1 MIEEDEVAATGRL
14 RVLLGAAPGVGK
26 TYAMLDEGK
35 HLRASGSDVVIAIVE
50 THGRAATAAMAKG
63 LEVIPRHDVEHR
75 GIELPEMD
83 LDGVLGRHPDVALVD
98 ELAHTNASGSR
109 NEKRW
114 QDVEELL
121 SAGIDVISTVNIQ
134 HIESL
139 NDVVEQITGV
149 PQRETIPDTVLR
161 RANQVE
167 VVDLAPQALRDR
179 LSSGK
184 VYPAERIDAALSN
197 YFRLGNLT
205 ALRELALLWVADEV
219 DHALADYRSE
229 HGIDS
234 RWEARERV
242 VVALTGGREGE
253 TLLRRGAR
261 IAVRAGG
268 GELLAVHVTTEDGL
282 RSPHPGELAR
292 QRALVDKLGG
302 SFHQLVGDDIPETL
316 IEFAKSV
323 NATQLVIGASR
334 RGKLSRLLTGHDVE
348 ADIIWASG
356 AIDVHIVSHDA
367 QAKALRLPR
376 MGGSLSTRRRI
387 AGFAALAVFGPL
399 LTWLLVSLR
408 SPEAL
413 TTDVLAYE
421 LLAVVVALVGGAL
434 PSLIAALA
442 SGIALDYFFTKPFYT
457 VTVNEPLHL
466 MALLLYLLT
475 AALVSVVVDRAARKT
490 RVARRAA
497 AESGLLESVA
507 GSVLHGEDAVE
518 SLLSKATEAFGLSGA
533 RLMSDGR
540 VVANW
545 GTTSDQVTE
554 HRIDDHT
561 VLEFHGPEPDAS
573 ERRLMLVI
581 AAQVGTAM
589 EQRQLE
595 ETAKAVEPLAAT
607 DRVRTALLS
616 AVGHDLRQPL
626 AAARAAVSGLRS
638 EGSKLSED
646 DWRELLATA
655 DESLETLSVLVRD
668 LLDVSR
674 LQSGVLAVS
683 TMPVDLADVILE
695 AIDELGLG
703 PDAVE
708 LDLGHDVSDALADP
722 VLLQRVVVN
731 LMANALRFEPA
742 GRRVRLTTSAFAH
755 RVEIRVVDHG
765 QGVPPER
772 FEEIFVPFQRLGDT
786 DPTTGLGLGLA
797 LSKGFVEGM
806 DGTVEPEATPGGGL
820 TMVISLPQVGV
831 ERSQPAPASTGPG
844 TGGQEP
850 SEEER
855 A

>member
-1 MIEEDEVAATGRL
+1 MPALDLDEVLA
-14 RVLLGAAPGVGK
+14 
-26 TYAMLDEGK
+26 
-35 HLRASGSDVVIAIVE
+35 
-50 THGRAATAAMAKG
+50 
-63 LEVIPRHDVEHR
+63 
-75 GIELPEMD
+75 
-83 LDGVLGRHPDVALVD
+83 RHPDVALVD
-98 ELAHTNASGSR
+98 ELAHTNAPGSR

-121 SAGIDVISTVNIQ
+121 EAGIDVISTVNIQ

-149 PQRETIPDTVLR
+149 PQRETVPDTVLR
-161 RANQVE
+161 RASQVE

-292 QRALVDKLGG
+292 QRGLVDKLGG

-348 ADIIWASG
+348 ADIIRASG

-387 AGFAALAVFGPL
+387 AGFAVLAVLGPL
-399 LTWLLVSLR
+399 LTLLLVSSR

-421 LLAVVVALVGGAL
+421 LLAVVVALVGGAFS
-434 PSLIAALA
+434 SLIAALA
-442 SGIALDYFFTKPFYT
+442 SGFALDYFFTKPFYT

-466 MALLLYLLT
+466 VALLLYLLT

-497 AESGLLESVA
+497 AESGLLQSVA
-507 GSVLHGEDAVE
+507 GLVLRGEDAVE
-518 SLLSKATEAFGLSGA
+518 SLLSRATEAFGLSGA
-533 RLMSDGR
+533 RLMTDGK

-561 VLEFHGPEPDAS
+561 VVEFHGPEPDAS
-573 ERRLMLVI
+573 ERRLMSVI
-581 AAQVGTAM
+581 AAQLGTAL
-589 EQRQLE
+589 EQHQLE

-616 AVGHDLRQPL
+616 AVGHDLRRPL
-626 AAARAAVSGLRS
+626 AAATAAVSGLRS
-638 EGSKLSED
+638 EWSKLSD
-646 DWRELLATA
+646 QDRADLLETA
-655 DESLETLSVLVRD
+655 DEALSQLANLVTD

-674 LQSGVLAVS
+674 LQSGVLGVS
-683 TMPVDLADVILE
+683 VMPVDPAEVIMPALDELSLGPADVEI
-695 AIDELGLG
+695 
-703 PDAVE
+703 
-708 LDLGHDVSDALADP
+708 DLGSDVPEMVADP
-722 VLLQRVVVN
+722 ALLQRVVVN
-731 LMANALRFEPA
+731 LLSNALRYEPA
-742 GRRVRLTTSAFAH
+742 GSRVRLAESSFANQ
-755 RVEIRVVDHG
+755 VEIRVIDHG
-765 QGVPPER
+765 PGIPEDR
-772 FEEIFVPFQRLGDT
+772 RDDVMVPFQRLGDT
-786 DPTTGLGLGLA
+786 DSSVGLGLGLA

-806 DGTVEPEATPGGGL
+806 DGTLALEDTPGGGL
-820 TMVISLPQVGV
+820 TMVISLPRVGV
-831 ERSQPAPASTGPG
+831 EEASV
-844 TGGQEP
+844 Q
-850 SEEER
+850 
-855 A
+855 

>member
-1 MIEEDEVAATGRL
+1 MAVRGRL

-35 HLRASGSDVVIAIVE
+35 HLRAGGSDVVIAVVE
-50 THGRAATAAMAKG
+50 THGRAATAAMTEG
-63 LEVIPRHDVEHR
+63 MEVIPRHYVECR

-83 LDGVLGRHPDVALVD
+83 LDGVLAQHPDVALVD
-98 ELAHTNASGSR
+98 ELAHTNAPGSR

-121 SAGIDVISTVNIQ
+121 EAGIDVISTVNIQ

-149 PQRETIPDTVLR
+149 PQRETVPDTVLR
-161 RANQVE
+161 RASQVE

-292 QRALVDKLGG
+292 QRGLVDKLGG

-348 ADIIWASG
+348 ADIIRASG

-387 AGFAALAVFGPL
+387 AGFAVLAVLGPL
-399 LTWLLVSLR
+399 LTLLLVSSR

-421 LLAVVVALVGGAL
+421 LLAVVVALVGGAFS
-434 PSLIAALA
+434 SLIAALA
-442 SGIALDYFFTKPFYT
+442 SGFALDYFFTKPFYT

-466 MALLLYLLT
+466 VALLLYLLT

-497 AESGLLESVA
+497 AESGLLQSVA
-507 GSVLHGEDAVE
+507 GLVLRGEDAVE
-518 SLLSKATEAFGLSGA
+518 SLLSRATEAFGLSGA
-533 RLMSDGR
+533 RLMTDGK

-554 HRIDDHT
+554 HRIDDHS
-561 VLEFHGPEPDAS
+561 VVEFHGPEPDAS
-573 ERRLMLVI
+573 ERRLMSVI
-581 AAQVGTAM
+581 AAQLGTAL
-589 EQRQLE
+589 EQHQLE

-616 AVGHDLRQPL
+616 AVGHDLRRPL
-626 AAARAAVSGLRS
+626 AAATAAVSGLRS
-638 EGSKLSED
+638 EWSKLSD
-646 DWRELLATA
+646 QDRADLLETA
-655 DESLETLSVLVRD
+655 DEAWSQLANLVTD
-668 LLDVSR
+668 LLDVAR
-674 LQSGVLAVS
+674 LQSGVLGVS
-683 TMPVDLADVILE
+683 VMPVDPAEVIMPALDELSLGPADVEI
-695 AIDELGLG
+695 
-703 PDAVE
+703 
-708 LDLGHDVSDALADP
+708 DLGSDVPEMVADP
-722 VLLQRVVVN
+722 ALLQRVVVN
-731 LMANALRFEPA
+731 LLSNALRYEPA
-742 GRRVRLTTSAFAH
+742 GSRVRLAESSFANQ
-755 RVEIRVVDHG
+755 VEIRVIDHG
-765 QGVPPER
+765 PGIPEDR
-772 FEEIFVPFQRLGDT
+772 RGDVMVPFQRLGDT
-786 DPTTGLGLGLA
+786 DSSVGLGLGLA

-806 DGTVEPEATPGGGL
+806 DGTLALEDTPGGGL
-820 TMVISLPQVGV
+820 TMVISLPRVGV
-831 ERSQPAPASTGPG
+831 EEASV
-844 TGGQEP
+844 Q
-850 SEEER
+850 
-855 A
+855 

>member
-1 MIEEDEVAATGRL
+1 N
-14 RVLLGAAPGVGK
+14 APG
-26 TYAMLDEGK
+26 
-35 HLRASGSDVVIAIVE
+35 S
-50 THGRAATAAMAKG
+50 
-63 LEVIPRHDVEHR
+63 RHQ
-75 GIELPEMD
+75 
-83 LDGVLGRHPDVALVD
+83 
-98 ELAHTNASGSR
+98 
-109 NEKRW
+109 KRW
-114 QDVEELL
+114 QDVEDLL
-121 SAGIDVISTVNIQ
+121 DAGIDVISTLNIQ

-149 PQRETIPDTVLR
+149 PQRETVPDTVLR
-161 RANQVE
+161 RASQVE

-292 QRALVDKLGG
+292 QRGLVDKLGG
-302 SFHQLVGDDIPETL
+302 SFHQLVGDDIPDTL

-348 ADIIWASG
+348 ADIIRASG

-387 AGFAALAVFGPL
+387 AGFAVLAVLGPL
-399 LTWLLVSLR
+399 LTLLLVSSR

-421 LLAVVVALVGGAL
+421 LLAVVVALVGGAFS
-434 PSLIAALA
+434 SLIAALA
-442 SGIALDYFFTKPFYT
+442 SGFALDYFFTKPFYT

-466 MALLLYLLT
+466 VALLLYLLT

-497 AESGLLESVA
+497 AESGLLQSVA
-507 GSVLHGEDAVE
+507 GLVLRGEDAVE
-518 SLLSKATEAFGLSGA
+518 SLLSRATEAFGLSGA
-533 RLMSDGR
+533 RLMTDGK

-561 VLEFHGPEPDAS
+561 VVEFHGPEPDAS
-573 ERRLMLVI
+573 ERRLMSVI
-581 AAQVGTAM
+581 AAQLGTAL
-589 EQRQLE
+589 EQHQLE

-616 AVGHDLRQPL
+616 AVGHDLRRPL
-626 AAARAAVSGLRS
+626 AAATAAVSGLRS
-638 EGSKLSED
+638 EWSKLSD
-646 DWRELLATA
+646 QDRADLLETA
-655 DESLETLSVLVRD
+655 DEALSQLANLVTD

-674 LQSGVLAVS
+674 LQSGVLGVS
-683 TMPVDLADVILE
+683 VMPVDPAEVIMPALDELSLGPADVEI
-695 AIDELGLG
+695 
-703 PDAVE
+703 
-708 LDLGHDVSDALADP
+708 DLGSDVPEMVADP
-722 VLLQRVVVN
+722 ALLQRVVVN
-731 LMANALRFEPA
+731 LLSNALRYEPA
-742 GRRVRLTTSAFAH
+742 GSRVRLAESSFANQ
-755 RVEIRVVDHG
+755 VEIRVIDHG
-765 QGVPPER
+765 PGIPEDR
-772 FEEIFVPFQRLGDT
+772 RDDVMVPFQRLGDT
-786 DPTTGLGLGLA
+786 DSSVGLGLGLA

-806 DGTVEPEATPGGGL
+806 DGTLALEDTPGGGL
-820 TMVISLPQVGV
+820 TMVISLPRVGV
-831 ERSQPAPASTGPG
+831 EEASV
-844 TGGQEP
+844 Q
-850 SEEER
+850 
-855 A
+855 

>member
-1 MIEEDEVAATGRL
+1 MAVRGRL

-35 HLRASGSDVVIAIVE
+35 HLRAGGSDVVIAVVE
-50 THGRAATAAMAKG
+50 THGRAATAAMTEG
-63 LEVIPRHDVEHR
+63 LEVVPRHYVERR

-83 LDGVLGRHPDVALVD
+83 LDEVLARHPDVALVD
-98 ELAHTNASGSR
+98 ELAHTNAPGSR

-121 SAGIDVISTVNIQ
+121 EAGIDVISTVNIQ

-149 PQRETIPDTVLR
+149 PQRETVPDTVLR
-161 RANQVE
+161 RASQVE

-292 QRALVDKLGG
+292 QRGLVDKLGG

-348 ADIIWASG
+348 ADIIRASG

-387 AGFAALAVFGPL
+387 AGFAVLAVLGPL
-399 LTWLLVSLR
+399 LTLLLVSSR

-421 LLAVVVALVGGAL
+421 LLAVVVALVGGAFS
-434 PSLIAALA
+434 SLIAALA
-442 SGIALDYFFTKPFYT
+442 SGFALDYFFTKPFYT

-466 MALLLYLLT
+466 VALLLYLLT

-490 RVARRAA
+490 RVARRTA
-497 AESGLLESVA
+497 AESGLLQSVA
-507 GSVLHGEDAVE
+507 GLVLRGEDAVE
-518 SLLSKATEAFGLSGA
+518 SLLSRATEAFGLSGA
-533 RLMSDGR
+533 RLMTDGK

-561 VLEFHGPEPDAS
+561 VVEFHGPEPDAS
-573 ERRLMLVI
+573 ERRLMSVI
-581 AAQVGTAM
+581 AAQLGTAL

-616 AVGHDLRQPL
+616 AVGHDLRRPL
-626 AAARAAVSGLRS
+626 AAATAAVSGLRS
-638 EGSKLSED
+638 EWSKLSD
-646 DWRELLATA
+646 QDRADLLETA
-655 DESLETLSVLVRD
+655 DEALSQLANLVTD

-674 LQSGVLAVS
+674 LQSGVLGVS
-683 TMPVDLADVILE
+683 VMPVDPAEVIMPALDELSLGPADVEI
-695 AIDELGLG
+695 
-703 PDAVE
+703 
-708 LDLGHDVSDALADP
+708 DLGSDVPEMVADP
-722 VLLQRVVVN
+722 ALLQRVVVN
-731 LMANALRFEPA
+731 LLSNALRYEPA
-742 GRRVRLTTSAFAH
+742 GSRVRLAESSFANQ
-755 RVEIRVVDHG
+755 VEIRVIDHG
-765 QGVPPER
+765 PGIPEDR
-772 FEEIFVPFQRLGDT
+772 RDDVMVPFQRLGDT
-786 DPTTGLGLGLA
+786 DSSVGLGLGLA

-806 DGTVEPEATPGGGL
+806 DGTLALEDTPGGGL
-820 TMVISLPQVGV
+820 TMVISLPRVGV
-831 ERSQPAPASTGPG
+831 EEASV
-844 TGGQEP
+844 Q
-850 SEEER
+850 
-855 A
+855 

>member
-1 MIEEDEVAATGRL
+1 MAVRGRL

-35 HLRASGSDVVIAIVE
+35 HLRAGGSDVVIAVVE
-50 THGRAATAAMAKG
+50 THGRAATAAMTEG
-63 LEVIPRHDVEHR
+63 LEVVPRHYVERR

-83 LDGVLGRHPDVALVD
+83 LDEVLARHPDVALVD
-98 ELAHTNASGSR
+98 ELAHTNAPGSR

-121 SAGIDVISTVNIQ
+121 EAGIDVISTVNIQ

-149 PQRETIPDTVLR
+149 PQRETVPDTVLR
-161 RANQVE
+161 RASQVE

-268 GELLAVHVTTEDGL
+268 GDLLAVHVTTEDGL

-292 QRALVDKLGG
+292 QRGLVDKLGG
-302 SFHQLVGDDIPETL
+302 SFHQLVGDDIPDTL

-348 ADIIWASG
+348 ADIIRASG

-387 AGFAALAVFGPL
+387 AGFAVLAVFGPL

-421 LLAVVVALVGGAL
+421 LLAVVVALVGGAFS
-434 PSLIAALA
+434 SLIAALA
-442 SGIALDYFFTKPFYT
+442 SGFALDYFFTKPFYT

-466 MALLLYLLT
+466 VALLLYLLT

-497 AESGLLESVA
+497 AESGLLQSVA
-507 GSVLHGEDAVE
+507 GLVLRGEDAVE
-518 SLLSKATEAFGLSGA
+518 SLLSRATEAFGLSGA
-533 RLMSDGR
+533 RLMTDGK

-561 VLEFHGPEPDAS
+561 VVEFHGPEPDAS
-573 ERRLMLVI
+573 ERRLMSVI
-581 AAQVGTAM
+581 AAQLGTAL

-616 AVGHDLRQPL
+616 AVGHDLRRPL
-626 AAARAAVSGLRS
+626 AAATAAVSGLRS
-638 EGSKLSED
+638 EWSKLSD
-646 DWRELLATA
+646 QDRADLLETA
-655 DESLETLSVLVRD
+655 DEALSQLANLVTD

-674 LQSGVLAVS
+674 LQSGVLGVS
-683 TMPVDLADVILE
+683 VMPVDPAEVIMPALDELSLGPADVEI
-695 AIDELGLG
+695 
-703 PDAVE
+703 
-708 LDLGHDVSDALADP
+708 DLGSDVPEMVADP
-722 VLLQRVVVN
+722 ALLQRVVVN
-731 LMANALRFEPA
+731 LLSNALRYEPA
-742 GRRVRLTTSAFAH
+742 GSRVRLAESSFANQ
-755 RVEIRVVDHG
+755 VEIRVIDHG
-765 QGVPPER
+765 PGIPEDR
-772 FEEIFVPFQRLGDT
+772 RGDVMVPFQRLGDT
-786 DPTTGLGLGLA
+786 DSSVGLGLGLA

-806 DGTVEPEATPGGGL
+806 DGTLALEDTPGGGL
-820 TMVISLPQVGV
+820 TMVISLPRVGA
-831 ERSQPAPASTGPG
+831 EEASV
-844 TGGQEP
+844 Q
-850 SEEER
+850 
-855 A
+855 

>member
-1 MIEEDEVAATGRL
+1 MAVRGRL

-35 HLRASGSDVVIAIVE
+35 HLRAGGSDVVIAVVE
-50 THGRAATAAMAKG
+50 THGRAATAAMTEG
-63 LEVIPRHDVEHR
+63 LEVVPRHYVERR

-83 LDGVLGRHPDVALVD
+83 LDEVLARHPDVALVD
-98 ELAHTNASGSR
+98 ELAHTNAPGSR

-121 SAGIDVISTVNIQ
+121 EAGIDVISTVNIQ

-149 PQRETIPDTVLR
+149 PQRETVPDTVLR
-161 RANQVE
+161 RASQVE

-292 QRALVDKLGG
+292 QRGLVDKLGG

-348 ADIIWASG
+348 ADIIRASG

-387 AGFAALAVFGPL
+387 AGFAVLAVFGPL
-399 LTWLLVSLR
+399 LTWLLVSSR

-421 LLAVVVALVGGAL
+421 LLAVVVALVGGAF

-442 SGIALDYFFTKPFYT
+442 SGFALDYFFTKPFYT

-466 MALLLYLLT
+466 VALLLYLLT

-497 AESGLLESVA
+497 AESGLLQSVA
-507 GSVLHGEDAVE
+507 GLVLRGEDAVE
-518 SLLSKATEAFGLSGA
+518 SLLSRATEAFGLSGA
-533 RLMSDGR
+533 RLMTDGK

-561 VLEFHGPEPDAS
+561 VVEFHGPEPDAS
-573 ERRLMLVI
+573 ERRLMSVI
-581 AAQVGTAM
+581 AAQLGTAL

-616 AVGHDLRQPL
+616 AVGHDLRRPL
-626 AAARAAVSGLRS
+626 AAATAAVSGLRS
-638 EGSKLSED
+638 EWSKLSD
-646 DWRELLATA
+646 QDRADLLETA
-655 DESLETLSVLVRD
+655 DEALSQLANLVTD

-674 LQSGVLAVS
+674 LQSGVLGVS
-683 TMPVDLADVILE
+683 VMPVDPAEVIMPALDELSLGPADVEI
-695 AIDELGLG
+695 
-703 PDAVE
+703 
-708 LDLGHDVSDALADP
+708 DLGSDVPEMVADP
-722 VLLQRVVVN
+722 ALLQRVVVN
-731 LMANALRFEPA
+731 LLSNALRYEPA
-742 GRRVRLTTSAFAH
+742 GSRVRLAESSFANQ
-755 RVEIRVVDHG
+755 VEIRVIDHG
-765 QGVPPER
+765 PGIPEDR
-772 FEEIFVPFQRLGDT
+772 RDDVMVPFQRLGDT
-786 DPTTGLGLGLA
+786 DSSVGLGLGLA

-806 DGTVEPEATPGGGL
+806 DGTLALEDTPGGGL
-820 TMVISLPQVGV
+820 TMVISLPRVGV
-831 ERSQPAPASTGPG
+831 EEASV
-844 TGGQEP
+844 Q
-850 SEEER
+850 
-855 A
+855 

>member
-1 MIEEDEVAATGRL
+1 MAVRGRS

-35 HLRASGSDVVIAIVE
+35 HLRAGGSDVVIAVVE
-50 THGRAATAAMAKG
+50 THGRAATAAMTEG
-63 LEVIPRHDVEHR
+63 MEVVPRHYVECR

-83 LDGVLGRHPDVALVD
+83 LDEVLARHPDVALVD
-98 ELAHTNASGSR
+98 ELAHTNAPGSR

-121 SAGIDVISTVNIQ
+121 EAGIDVISTVNIQ

-149 PQRETIPDTVLR
+149 PQRETVPDTVLR
-161 RANQVE
+161 RASQVE

-268 GELLAVHVTTEDGL
+268 GDLLAVHVTTEDGL

-292 QRALVDKLGG
+292 QRGLVDKLGG
-302 SFHQLVGDDIPETL
+302 SFHQLVGDDIPDTL

-348 ADIIWASG
+348 ADIIRASG

-387 AGFAALAVFGPL
+387 AGFAVLAVFGPL

-421 LLAVVVALVGGAL
+421 LLAVVVALVGGAF

-442 SGIALDYFFTKPFYT
+442 SGFALDYFFTKPVYT

-466 MALLLYLLT
+466 VALLLYLLT

-497 AESGLLESVA
+497 AESGLLQSVA
-507 GSVLHGEDAVE
+507 GLVLRGEDAVE
-518 SLLSKATEAFGLSGA
+518 SLLSRATEAFGLSGA
-533 RLMSDGR
+533 RLMTDGK

-545 GTTSDQVTE
+545 GITSDQVTE

-561 VLEFHGPEPDAS
+561 VVEFHGPEPDAS
-573 ERRLMLVI
+573 ERRLMSVI
-581 AAQVGTAM
+581 AAQLGTAL

-616 AVGHDLRQPL
+616 AVGHDLRRPL
-626 AAARAAVSGLRS
+626 AAATAAVSGLRS
-638 EGSKLSED
+638 EWSKLSD
-646 DWRELLATA
+646 QDRADLLETA
-655 DESLETLSVLVRD
+655 DEALSQLANLVTD

-674 LQSGVLAVS
+674 LQSGVLGVS
-683 TMPVDLADVILE
+683 VMPVDPAEVIMPALDELSLGPADVEI
-695 AIDELGLG
+695 
-703 PDAVE
+703 
-708 LDLGHDVSDALADP
+708 DLGSDVPEMVADP
-722 VLLQRVVVN
+722 ALLQRVVVN
-731 LMANALRFEPA
+731 LLSNALRYEPA
-742 GRRVRLTTSAFAH
+742 GSRVRLAESSFANQ
-755 RVEIRVVDHG
+755 VEIRVIDHG
-765 QGVPPER
+765 PGIPEDR
-772 FEEIFVPFQRLGDT
+772 RGDVMVPFQRLGDT
-786 DPTTGLGLGLA
+786 DSSVGLGLGLA

-806 DGTVEPEATPGGGL
+806 DGTLALEDTPGGGL
-820 TMVISLPQVGV
+820 TMVISLPQVGA
-831 ERSQPAPASTGPG
+831 EEASV
-844 TGGQEP
+844 Q
-850 SEEER
+850 
-855 A
+855 

>member
-1 MIEEDEVAATGRL
+1 MF
-14 RVLLGAAPGVGK
+14 
-26 TYAMLDEGK
+26 
-35 HLRASGSDVVIAIVE
+35 
-50 THGRAATAAMAKG
+50 GRA
-63 LEVIPRHDVEHR
+63 
-75 GIELPEMD
+75 
-83 LDGVLGRHPDVALVD
+83 
-98 ELAHTNASGSR
+98 
-109 NEKRW
+109 
-114 QDVEELL
+114 
-121 SAGIDVISTVNIQ
+121 
-134 HIESL
+134 
-139 NDVVEQITGV
+139 
-149 PQRETIPDTVLR
+149 
-161 RANQVE
+161 
-167 VVDLAPQALRDR
+167 
-179 LSSGK
+179 
-184 VYPAERIDAALSN
+184 AERIDAALSN

-268 GELLAVHVTTEDGL
+268 GDLLAVHVTTEDGL

-292 QRALVDKLGG
+292 QRGLVDKLGG
-302 SFHQLVGDDIPETL
+302 SFHQLVGDDIPDTL

-348 ADIIWASG
+348 ADIIRASG

-387 AGFAALAVFGPL
+387 AGFAVLAVFGPL

-421 LLAVVVALVGGAL
+421 LLAVVVALVGGAF

-442 SGIALDYFFTKPFYT
+442 SGFALDYFFTKPFYT

-466 MALLLYLLT
+466 VALLLYLLT

-497 AESGLLESVA
+497 AESGLLQSVA
-507 GSVLHGEDAVE
+507 GLVLRGEDAVE
-518 SLLSKATEAFGLSGA
+518 SLLSRATEAFGLSGA
-533 RLMSDGR
+533 RLMTDGK

-561 VLEFHGPEPDAS
+561 VVEFHGPEPDAS
-573 ERRLMLVI
+573 ERRLMSVI
-581 AAQVGTAM
+581 AAQLGTAL

-616 AVGHDLRQPL
+616 AVGHDLRRPL
-626 AAARAAVSGLRS
+626 AAATAAVSGLRS
-638 EGSKLSED
+638 EWSKLSD
-646 DWRELLATA
+646 QDRADLLETA
-655 DESLETLSVLVRD
+655 DEALSQLANLVTD

-674 LQSGVLAVS
+674 LQSGVLGVS
-683 TMPVDLADVILE
+683 VMPVDPAEVIMPALDELSLGPADVEI
-695 AIDELGLG
+695 
-703 PDAVE
+703 
-708 LDLGHDVSDALADP
+708 DLGSDVPEMVADP
-722 VLLQRVVVN
+722 ALLQRVVVN
-731 LMANALRFEPA
+731 LLSNALRYEPA
-742 GRRVRLTTSAFAH
+742 GSRVRLAESSFANQ
-755 RVEIRVVDHG
+755 VEIRVIDHG
-765 QGVPPER
+765 PGIPEDR
-772 FEEIFVPFQRLGDT
+772 RGDVMVPFQRLGDT
-786 DPTTGLGLGLA
+786 DSSVGLGLGLA

-806 DGTVEPEATPGGGL
+806 DGTLALEDTPGGGL
-820 TMVISLPQVGV
+820 TMVISLPQVGA
-831 ERSQPAPASTGPG
+831 EEASV
-844 TGGQEP
+844 Q
-850 SEEER
+850 
-855 A
+855 

>member
-1 MIEEDEVAATGRL
+1 L

-35 HLRASGSDVVIAIVE
+35 HLRAGGSDVVIAVVE
-50 THGRAATAAMAKG
+50 THGRAATAAMTEG
-63 LEVIPRHDVEHR
+63 LEVVPRHYVERR

-83 LDGVLGRHPDVALVD
+83 LDEVLARHPDVALVD
-98 ELAHTNASGSR
+98 ELAHTNAPGSR

-121 SAGIDVISTVNIQ
+121 EAGIDVISTVNIQ

-149 PQRETIPDTVLR
+149 PQRETVPDTVLR
-161 RANQVE
+161 RASQVE

-219 DHALADYRSE
+219 DHALVDYRSE

-268 GELLAVHVTTEDGL
+268 GDLLAVHVTTEDGL

-292 QRALVDKLGG
+292 QRGLVDKLGG
-302 SFHQLVGDDIPETL
+302 SFHQLVGDDIPDTL

-348 ADIIWASG
+348 ADIIRASG

-387 AGFAALAVFGPL
+387 AGFAVLAVFGPL

-421 LLAVVVALVGGAL
+421 LLAVVVALVGGAF

-442 SGIALDYFFTKPFYT
+442 SGFALDYFFTKPFYT

-466 MALLLYLLT
+466 VALLLYLLT

-497 AESGLLESVA
+497 AESGLLQSVA
-507 GSVLHGEDAVE
+507 GLVLRGEDAVE
-518 SLLSKATEAFGLSGA
+518 SLLSRATEAFGLSGA
-533 RLMSDGR
+533 RLMTDGK

-545 GTTSDQVTE
+545 GITSDQVTE

-561 VLEFHGPEPDAS
+561 VVEFHGPEPDAS
-573 ERRLMLVI
+573 ERRLMSVI
-581 AAQVGTAM
+581 AAQLGTAL

-616 AVGHDLRQPL
+616 AVGHDLRRPL
-626 AAARAAVSGLRS
+626 AAATAAVSGLRS
-638 EGSKLSED
+638 EWSKLSD
-646 DWRELLATA
+646 QDRADLLETA
-655 DESLETLSVLVRD
+655 DEALSQLANLVTD

-674 LQSGVLAVS
+674 LQSGVLGVS
-683 TMPVDLADVILE
+683 VMPVDPAEVIMPALDELSLGPADVEI
-695 AIDELGLG
+695 
-703 PDAVE
+703 
-708 LDLGHDVSDALADP
+708 DLGSDVPEMVADP
-722 VLLQRVVVN
+722 ALLQRVVVN
-731 LMANALRFEPA
+731 LLSNALRYEPA
-742 GRRVRLTTSAFAH
+742 GSRVRLAESSFANQ
-755 RVEIRVVDHG
+755 VEIRVIDHG
-765 QGVPPER
+765 PGIPEDR
-772 FEEIFVPFQRLGDT
+772 RDDVMVPFQRLGDT
-786 DPTTGLGLGLA
+786 DSSVGLGLGLA

-806 DGTVEPEATPGGGL
+806 DGTLALEDTPGGGL
-820 TMVISLPQVGV
+820 TMVISLPRVGV
-831 ERSQPAPASTGPG
+831 EEASA
-844 TGGQEP
+844 Q
-850 SEEER
+850 
-855 A
+855 

>member
-1 MIEEDEVAATGRL
+1 MAVRGRS

-35 HLRASGSDVVIAIVE
+35 HLRAGGSDVVIAVVE
-50 THGRAATAAMAKG
+50 THGRAATAAMTEG
-63 LEVIPRHDVEHR
+63 MEVVPQHYVECR

-83 LDGVLGRHPDVALVD
+83 LDEVLARHPDVALVD
-98 ELAHTNASGSR
+98 ELAHTNAPGSR

-121 SAGIDVISTVNIQ
+121 EAGIDVISTVNIQ

-149 PQRETIPDTVLR
+149 PQRETVPDTVLR
-161 RANQVE
+161 RASQVE

-268 GELLAVHVTTEDGL
+268 GDLLAVHVTTEDGL

-292 QRALVDKLGG
+292 QRGLVDKLGG
-302 SFHQLVGDDIPETL
+302 SFHQLVGDDIPDTL

-348 ADIIWASG
+348 ADIIRASG

-387 AGFAALAVFGPL
+387 AGFAVLAVFGPL

-421 LLAVVVALVGGAL
+421 LLAVVVALVGGAF

-442 SGIALDYFFTKPFYT
+442 SGFALDYFFTKPFYT

-466 MALLLYLLT
+466 VALLLYLLT

-497 AESGLLESVA
+497 AESGLLQSVA
-507 GSVLHGEDAVE
+507 GLVLRGEDAVE
-518 SLLSKATEAFGLSGA
+518 SLLSRATEAFGLSGA
-533 RLMSDGR
+533 RLMTDGK

-545 GTTSDQVTE
+545 GITSDQVTE

-561 VLEFHGPEPDAS
+561 VVEFHGPEPDAS
-573 ERRLMLVI
+573 ERRLMSVI
-581 AAQVGTAM
+581 AAQLGTAL

-616 AVGHDLRQPL
+616 AVGHDLRRPL
-626 AAARAAVSGLRS
+626 AAATAAVSGLRS
-638 EGSKLSED
+638 EWSKLSD
-646 DWRELLATA
+646 QDRADLLETA
-655 DESLETLSVLVRD
+655 DEALSQLANLVTD

-674 LQSGVLAVS
+674 LQSGVLGVS
-683 TMPVDLADVILE
+683 VMPVDPAEVIMPALDELSLGPADVEI
-695 AIDELGLG
+695 
-703 PDAVE
+703 
-708 LDLGHDVSDALADP
+708 DLGSDVPEMVADP
-722 VLLQRVVVN
+722 ALLQRVVVN
-731 LMANALRFEPA
+731 LLSNALRYEPA
-742 GRRVRLTTSAFAH
+742 GSRVRLAESSFANQ
-755 RVEIRVVDHG
+755 VEIRVIDHG
-765 QGVPPER
+765 PGIPEDR
-772 FEEIFVPFQRLGDT
+772 RGDVMVPFQRLGDT
-786 DPTTGLGLGLA
+786 DSSVGLGLGLA

-806 DGTVEPEATPGGGL
+806 DGTLALEDTPGGGL
-820 TMVISLPQVGV
+820 TMVISLPQVGA
-831 ERSQPAPASTGPG
+831 EEASV
-844 TGGQEP
+844 Q
-850 SEEER
+850 
-855 A
+855 

>member
-1 MIEEDEVAATGRL
+1 MAVRGRS

-35 HLRASGSDVVIAIVE
+35 HLRAGGSDVVIAVVE
-50 THGRAATAAMAKG
+50 THGRAATAAMTEG
-63 LEVIPRHDVEHR
+63 LEVVPRHYVERR

-83 LDGVLGRHPDVALVD
+83 LDEVLARHPDVALVD
-98 ELAHTNASGSR
+98 ELAHTNAPGSR

-121 SAGIDVISTVNIQ
+121 EAGIDVISTVNIQ

-149 PQRETIPDTVLR
+149 PQRETVPDTVLR
-161 RANQVE
+161 RASQVE

-268 GELLAVHVTTEDGL
+268 GDLLAVHVTTEDGL

-292 QRALVDKLGG
+292 QRGLVDKLGG
-302 SFHQLVGDDIPETL
+302 SFHQLVGDDIPDTL

-348 ADIIWASG
+348 ADIIRASG

-387 AGFAALAVFGPL
+387 AGFAVLAVFGPL

-421 LLAVVVALVGGAL
+421 LLAVVVALVGGAF

-442 SGIALDYFFTKPFYT
+442 SGFALDYFFTKPFYT

-466 MALLLYLLT
+466 VALLLYLLT

-490 RVARRAA
+490 RVARRTA
-497 AESGLLESVA
+497 AESGLLQSVA
-507 GSVLHGEDAVE
+507 GLVLRGEDAVE
-518 SLLSKATEAFGLSGA
+518 SLLSRATEAFGLSGA
-533 RLMSDGR
+533 RLMTDGK

-545 GTTSDQVTE
+545 GITSDQVTE

-561 VLEFHGPEPDAS
+561 VVEFHGPEPDAS
-573 ERRLMLVI
+573 ERRLMSVI
-581 AAQVGTAM
+581 AAQLGTAL

-616 AVGHDLRQPL
+616 AVGHDLRRPL
-626 AAARAAVSGLRS
+626 AAATAAVSGLRS
-638 EGSKLSED
+638 EWSKLSD
-646 DWRELLATA
+646 QDRADLLETA
-655 DESLETLSVLVRD
+655 DEALSQLANLVTD

-674 LQSGVLAVS
+674 LQSGVLGVS
-683 TMPVDLADVILE
+683 VMPVDPAEVIMPALDELSLGPADVEI
-695 AIDELGLG
+695 
-703 PDAVE
+703 
-708 LDLGHDVSDALADP
+708 DLGSDVPEMVADP
-722 VLLQRVVVN
+722 ALLQRVVVN
-731 LMANALRFEPA
+731 LLSNALRYEPA
-742 GRRVRLTTSAFAH
+742 GSRVRLAESSFANQ
-755 RVEIRVVDHG
+755 VEIRVIDHG
-765 QGVPPER
+765 PGIPEDR
-772 FEEIFVPFQRLGDT
+772 RGDVMVPFQRLGDT
-786 DPTTGLGLGLA
+786 DSSVGLGLGLA

-806 DGTVEPEATPGGGL
+806 DGTLALEDTPGGGL
-820 TMVISLPQVGV
+820 TMVISLPQVGA
-831 ERSQPAPASTGPG
+831 EEASV
-844 TGGQEP
+844 Q
-850 SEEER
+850 
-855 A
+855 

>member
-1 MIEEDEVAATGRL
+1 
-14 RVLLGAAPGVGK
+14 
-26 TYAMLDEGK
+26 ML
-35 HLRASGSDVVIAIVE
+35 
-50 THGRAATAAMAKG
+50 
-63 LEVIPRHDVEHR
+63 
-75 GIELPEMD
+75 
-83 LDGVLGRHPDVALVD
+83 
-98 ELAHTNASGSR
+98 N
-109 NEKRW
+109 N
-114 QDVEELL
+114 
-121 SAGIDVISTVNIQ
+121 VISTVNIQ

-149 PQRETIPDTVLR
+149 PQRETVPDTVLR
-161 RANQVE
+161 RASQVE

-268 GELLAVHVTTEDGL
+268 GDLLAVHVTTEDGL

-292 QRALVDKLGG
+292 QRGLVDKLGG

-348 ADIIWASG
+348 ADIIRASG

-387 AGFAALAVFGPL
+387 AGFAVLAVFGPL

-421 LLAVVVALVGGAL
+421 LLAVVVALVGGAF

-442 SGIALDYFFTKPFYT
+442 SGFALDYFFTEPFYT

-466 MALLLYLLT
+466 VALLLYLLT

-497 AESGLLESVA
+497 AESGLLQSVA
-507 GSVLHGEDAVE
+507 GLVLRGEDAVE
-518 SLLSKATEAFGLSGA
+518 SLLSRATEAFGLSGA
-533 RLMSDGR
+533 RLMTDGK

-545 GTTSDQVTE
+545 GITSDQVTE

-561 VLEFHGPEPDAS
+561 VVEFHGPEPDAS
-573 ERRLMLVI
+573 ERRLMSVI
-581 AAQVGTAM
+581 AAQLGTAL

-616 AVGHDLRQPL
+616 AVGHDLRRPL
-626 AAARAAVSGLRS
+626 AAATAAVSGLRS
-638 EGSKLSED
+638 EWSKLSD
-646 DWRELLATA
+646 QDRADLLETA
-655 DESLETLSVLVRD
+655 DEALSQLANLVTD

-674 LQSGVLAVS
+674 LQSGVLGVS
-683 TMPVDLADVILE
+683 VMPVDPAEVIMPALDELSLGPADVEI
-695 AIDELGLG
+695 
-703 PDAVE
+703 
-708 LDLGHDVSDALADP
+708 DLGSDVPEMVADP
-722 VLLQRVVVN
+722 ALLQRVVVN
-731 LMANALRFEPA
+731 LLSNALRYEPA
-742 GRRVRLTTSAFAH
+742 GSRVRLAESSFANQ
-755 RVEIRVVDHG
+755 VEIRVIDHG
-765 QGVPPER
+765 PGIPEDR
-772 FEEIFVPFQRLGDT
+772 RGDVMVPFQRLGDT
-786 DPTTGLGLGLA
+786 DSSVGLGLGLA

-806 DGTVEPEATPGGGL
+806 DGTLALEDTPGGGL
-820 TMVISLPQVGV
+820 TMVISLPQVGA
-831 ERSQPAPASTGPG
+831 EEASV
-844 TGGQEP
+844 Q
-850 SEEER
+850 
-855 A
+855 

>member
-1 MIEEDEVAATGRL
+1 MAVRGRL

-35 HLRASGSDVVIAIVE
+35 HLRAGGSDVVIAVVE
-50 THGRAATAAMAKG
+50 THGRAATAAMTEG
-63 LEVIPRHDVEHR
+63 MEVIPRHSVECR

-83 LDGVLGRHPDVALVD
+83 LDGVLAQHPDVALVD
-98 ELAHTNASGSR
+98 ELAHTNAPGSR

-121 SAGIDVISTVNIQ
+121 EAGIDVISTVNIQ

-149 PQRETIPDTVLR
+149 PQRETVPDTVLR
-161 RANQVE
+161 RASQVE

-268 GELLAVHVTTEDGL
+268 GDLLAVHVTTEDGL

-292 QRALVDKLGG
+292 QRGLVDKLGG

-348 ADIIWASG
+348 ADIIRASG

-387 AGFAALAVFGPL
+387 AGFAVLAVLGPL
-399 LTWLLVSLR
+399 LTWLLVSSR

-421 LLAVVVALVGGAL
+421 LLAVVVALVGGAFS
-434 PSLIAALA
+434 SLIAALA
-442 SGIALDYFFTKPFYT
+442 SGFALDYFFTKPFYT

-466 MALLLYLLT
+466 VALLLYLLT

-497 AESGLLESVA
+497 AESGLLQSVA
-507 GSVLHGEDAVE
+507 GLVLRGEDAVE
-518 SLLSKATEAFGLSGA
+518 SLLSRATEAFGLSGA
-533 RLMSDGR
+533 RLMTDGK

-561 VLEFHGPEPDAS
+561 VVEFHGPEPDAS
-573 ERRLMLVI
+573 ERRLMSVI
-581 AAQVGTAM
+581 AAQLGTAL
-589 EQRQLE
+589 EQHQLE

-616 AVGHDLRQPL
+616 AVGHDLRRPL
-626 AAARAAVSGLRS
+626 AAATAAVSGLRS
-638 EGSKLSED
+638 EWSKLSD
-646 DWRELLATA
+646 QDRADLLETA
-655 DESLETLSVLVRD
+655 DEALSQLANLVTD

-674 LQSGVLAVS
+674 LQSGVLGVS
-683 TMPVDLADVILE
+683 VMPVDPAEVIMPALDELSLGPADVEI
-695 AIDELGLG
+695 
-703 PDAVE
+703 
-708 LDLGHDVSDALADP
+708 DLGSDVPEMVADP
-722 VLLQRVVVN
+722 ALLQRVVVN
-731 LMANALRFEPA
+731 LLSNALRYEPA
-742 GRRVRLTTSAFAH
+742 GSRVRLAESSFANQ
-755 RVEIRVVDHG
+755 VEIRVIDHG
-765 QGVPPER
+765 PGIPEDR
-772 FEEIFVPFQRLGDT
+772 RDDVMVPFQRLGDT
-786 DPTTGLGLGLA
+786 DSSVGLGLGLA

-806 DGTVEPEATPGGGL
+806 DGTLALEDTPGGGL
-820 TMVISLPQVGV
+820 TMVISLPRVGV
-831 ERSQPAPASTGPG
+831 EEASV
-844 TGGQEP
+844 Q
-850 SEEER
+850 
-855 A
+855 

>member
-1 MIEEDEVAATGRL
+1 M
-14 RVLLGAAPGVGK
+14 
-26 TYAMLDEGK
+26 
-35 HLRASGSDVVIAIVE
+35 
-50 THGRAATAAMAKG
+50 
-63 LEVIPRHDVEHR
+63 
-75 GIELPEMD
+75 
-83 LDGVLGRHPDVALVD
+83 
-98 ELAHTNASGSR
+98 
-109 NEKRW
+109 
-114 QDVEELL
+114 
-121 SAGIDVISTVNIQ
+121 
-134 HIESL
+134 
-139 NDVVEQITGV
+139 
-149 PQRETIPDTVLR
+149 LR
-161 RANQVE
+161 RASQVE

-219 DHALADYRSE
+219 DHALVDYRSE

-292 QRALVDKLGG
+292 QRGLVDKLGG
-302 SFHQLVGDDIPETL
+302 SFHQLVGDDIPDTL

-348 ADIIWASG
+348 ADIIRASG

-387 AGFAALAVFGPL
+387 AGFAVLAVFGPL

-421 LLAVVVALVGGAL
+421 LLAVVVALVGGAF

-442 SGIALDYFFTKPFYT
+442 SGFALDYFFTKPFHT

-466 MALLLYLLT
+466 VALLLYLLT

-497 AESGLLESVA
+497 AESGLLQSVA
-507 GSVLHGEDAVE
+507 GLVLRGEDAVE
-518 SLLSKATEAFGLSGA
+518 SLLSRATEAFGLSGA
-533 RLMSDGR
+533 RLMTDGK

-561 VLEFHGPEPDAS
+561 VVEFHGPEPDAS
-573 ERRLMLVI
+573 ERRLMSVI
-581 AAQVGTAM
+581 AAQLGTAL
-589 EQRQLE
+589 EQHQLE

-616 AVGHDLRQPL
+616 AVGHDLRRPL
-626 AAARAAVSGLRS
+626 AAATAAVSGLRS
-638 EGSKLSED
+638 EWSKLSD
-646 DWRELLATA
+646 QDRADLLETA
-655 DESLETLSVLVRD
+655 DEALSQLANLVTD

-674 LQSGVLAVS
+674 LQSGVLGVS
-683 TMPVDLADVILE
+683 VMPVDPAEVIMPALDELSLGPADVEI
-695 AIDELGLG
+695 
-703 PDAVE
+703 
-708 LDLGHDVSDALADP
+708 DLGSDVPEMVADP
-722 VLLQRVVVN
+722 ALLQRVVVN
-731 LMANALRFEPA
+731 LLSNALRYEPA
-742 GRRVRLTTSAFAH
+742 GSRVRVAESSFANQG
-755 RVEIRVVDHG
+755 EIRVVDHG
-765 QGVPPER
+765 PGIPEDR
-772 FEEIFVPFQRLGDT
+772 RDDVMVPFQRLGDT
-786 DPTTGLGLGLA
+786 DSSVGLGLGLA

-806 DGTVEPEATPGGGL
+806 DGTLALEDTPGGGL
-820 TMVISLPQVGV
+820 TMVISLPRVGA
-831 ERSQPAPASTGPG
+831 EEASV
-844 TGGQEP
+844 Q
-850 SEEER
+850 
-855 A
+855 

>member
-1 MIEEDEVAATGRL
+1 M
-14 RVLLGAAPGVGK
+14 
-26 TYAMLDEGK
+26 
-35 HLRASGSDVVIAIVE
+35 
-50 THGRAATAAMAKG
+50 
-63 LEVIPRHDVEHR
+63 
-75 GIELPEMD
+75 
-83 LDGVLGRHPDVALVD
+83 
-98 ELAHTNASGSR
+98 
-109 NEKRW
+109 
-114 QDVEELL
+114 
-121 SAGIDVISTVNIQ
+121 
-134 HIESL
+134 
-139 NDVVEQITGV
+139 
-149 PQRETIPDTVLR
+149 LR
-161 RANQVE
+161 RASQVE

-219 DHALADYRSE
+219 DHALVDYRSE

-292 QRALVDKLGG
+292 QRGLVDKLGG

-348 ADIIWASG
+348 ADIIRASG

-387 AGFAALAVFGPL
+387 AGFAVLAVLGPL
-399 LTWLLVSLR
+399 LTWLLVSSR

-421 LLAVVVALVGGAL
+421 LLAVVVALVGGAFS
-434 PSLIAALA
+434 SLIAALA
-442 SGIALDYFFTKPFYT
+442 SGFALDYFFTKPFYT

-466 MALLLYLLT
+466 VALLLYLLT

-497 AESGLLESVA
+497 AESGLLQSVA
-507 GSVLHGEDAVE
+507 GLVLRGEDAVE
-518 SLLSKATEAFGLSGA
+518 SLLSRATEAFGLSGA
-533 RLMSDGR
+533 RLMTDGK

-561 VLEFHGPEPDAS
+561 VVEFHGPEPDAS
-573 ERRLMLVI
+573 ERRLMSVI
-581 AAQVGTAM
+581 AAQLGTAL
-589 EQRQLE
+589 EQHQLE

-616 AVGHDLRQPL
+616 AVGHDLRRPL
-626 AAARAAVSGLRS
+626 AAATAAVSGLRS
-638 EGSKLSED
+638 EWSKLSD
-646 DWRELLATA
+646 QDRADLLETA
-655 DESLETLSVLVRD
+655 DEALSQLANLVTD

-674 LQSGVLAVS
+674 LQSGVLGVS
-683 TMPVDLADVILE
+683 VMPVDPAEVIMPALDELSLGPADVEI
-695 AIDELGLG
+695 
-703 PDAVE
+703 
-708 LDLGHDVSDALADP
+708 DLGSDVPEMVADP
-722 VLLQRVVVN
+722 ALLQRVVVN
-731 LMANALRFEPA
+731 LLSNALRYEPA
-742 GRRVRLTTSAFAH
+742 GSRVRLAESSFANQ
-755 RVEIRVVDHG
+755 VEIRVIDHG
-765 QGVPPER
+765 PGIPEDR
-772 FEEIFVPFQRLGDT
+772 RDDVMVPFQRLGDT
-786 DPTTGLGLGLA
+786 DSSVGLGLGLA

-806 DGTVEPEATPGGGL
+806 DGTLALEDTPGGGL
-820 TMVISLPQVGV
+820 TMVISLPRVGV
-831 ERSQPAPASTGPG
+831 EEASV
-844 TGGQEP
+844 Q
-850 SEEER
+850 
-855 A
+855 

>member
-1 MIEEDEVAATGRL
+1 MAVRGRL

-35 HLRASGSDVVIAIVE
+35 HLRAGGSDVVIAVVE
-50 THGRAATAAMAKG
+50 THGRAATAAMTERM
-63 LEVIPRHDVEHR
+63 EVIPRHYVECR

-83 LDGVLGRHPDVALVD
+83 LDGVLAQHPDVALVD
-98 ELAHTNASGSR
+98 ELAHTNAPGSR

-121 SAGIDVISTVNIQ
+121 EAGIDVISTVNIQ

-149 PQRETIPDTVLR
+149 PQRETVPDTVLR
-161 RANQVE
+161 RASQVE

-292 QRALVDKLGG
+292 QRGLVDKLGG

-348 ADIIWASG
+348 ADIIRASG

-387 AGFAALAVFGPL
+387 AGFAVLAVLGPL
-399 LTWLLVSLR
+399 LTLLLVSSR

-421 LLAVVVALVGGAL
+421 LLAVVVALVGGAFS
-434 PSLIAALA
+434 SLIAALA
-442 SGIALDYFFTKPFYT
+442 SGFALDYFFTKPFYT

-466 MALLLYLLT
+466 VALLLYLLT

-497 AESGLLESVA
+497 AESGLLQSVA
-507 GSVLHGEDAVE
+507 GLVLRGEDAVE
-518 SLLSKATEAFGLSGA
+518 SLLSRATEAFGLSGA
-533 RLMSDGR
+533 RLMTDGK

-561 VLEFHGPEPDAS
+561 VVEFHGPEPDAS
-573 ERRLMLVI
+573 ERRLMSVI
-581 AAQVGTAM
+581 AAQLGTAL
-589 EQRQLE
+589 EQHQLE

-616 AVGHDLRQPL
+616 AVGHDLRRPL
-626 AAARAAVSGLRS
+626 AAATAAVSGLRS
-638 EGSKLSED
+638 EWSKLSD
-646 DWRELLATA
+646 QDRADLLETA
-655 DESLETLSVLVRD
+655 DEALSQLANLVTD

-674 LQSGVLAVS
+674 LQSGVLGVS
-683 TMPVDLADVILE
+683 VMPVDPAEVIMPALDELSLGPADVEI
-695 AIDELGLG
+695 
-703 PDAVE
+703 
-708 LDLGHDVSDALADP
+708 DLGSDVPEMVADP
-722 VLLQRVVVN
+722 ALLQRVVVN
-731 LMANALRFEPA
+731 LLSNALRYEPA
-742 GRRVRLTTSAFAH
+742 GSRVRLAESSFANQ
-755 RVEIRVVDHG
+755 VEIRVIDHG
-765 QGVPPER
+765 PGIPEDR
-772 FEEIFVPFQRLGDT
+772 RDDVMVPFQRLGDT
-786 DPTTGLGLGLA
+786 DSSVGLGLGLA

-806 DGTVEPEATPGGGL
+806 DGTLALEDTPGGGL
-820 TMVISLPQVGV
+820 TMVISLPRVGV
-831 ERSQPAPASTGPG
+831 EEASV
-844 TGGQEP
+844 Q
-850 SEEER
+850 
-855 A
+855 

>member
-1 MIEEDEVAATGRL
+1 
-14 RVLLGAAPGVGK
+14 
-26 TYAMLDEGK
+26 ML
-35 HLRASGSDVVIAIVE
+35 A
-50 THGRAATAAMAKG
+50 
-63 LEVIPRHDVEHR
+63 
-75 GIELPEMD
+75 
-83 LDGVLGRHPDVALVD
+83 RHPDVALVD
-98 ELAHTNASGSR
+98 ELAHTNAPGSR

-121 SAGIDVISTVNIQ
+121 EAGIDVISTVNIQ

-149 PQRETIPDTVLR
+149 PQRETVPDTVLR
-161 RANQVE
+161 RASQVE

-292 QRALVDKLGG
+292 QRGLVDKLGG

-348 ADIIWASG
+348 ADIIRASG

-387 AGFAALAVFGPL
+387 AGFAVLAVLGPL
-399 LTWLLVSLR
+399 LTLLLVSSR

-421 LLAVVVALVGGAL
+421 LLAVVVALVGGAFS
-434 PSLIAALA
+434 SLIAALA
-442 SGIALDYFFTKPFYT
+442 SGFALDYFFTKPFYT

-466 MALLLYLLT
+466 VALLLYLLT

-497 AESGLLESVA
+497 AESGLLQSVA
-507 GSVLHGEDAVE
+507 GLVLRGEDAVE
-518 SLLSKATEAFGLSGA
+518 SLLSRATEAFGLSGA
-533 RLMSDGR
+533 RLMTDGK

-561 VLEFHGPEPDAS
+561 VVEFHGPEPDAS
-573 ERRLMLVI
+573 ERRLMSVI
-581 AAQVGTAM
+581 AAQLGTAL
-589 EQRQLE
+589 EQHQLE

-607 DRVRTALLS
+607 DRVRTALMS
-616 AVGHDLRQPL
+616 AVGHDLRRPL
-626 AAARAAVSGLRS
+626 AAATAAVSGLRS
-638 EGSKLSED
+638 EWSKLSD
-646 DWRELLATA
+646 QDRADLLETA
-655 DESLETLSVLVRD
+655 DEALSQLANLVTD

-674 LQSGVLAVS
+674 LQSGVLGVS
-683 TMPVDLADVILE
+683 VMPVDPAEVIMPALDELSLGPADVEI
-695 AIDELGLG
+695 
-703 PDAVE
+703 
-708 LDLGHDVSDALADP
+708 DLGSDVPEMVADP
-722 VLLQRVVVN
+722 ALLQRVVVN
-731 LMANALRFEPA
+731 LLSNALRYEPA
-742 GRRVRLTTSAFAH
+742 GSRVRLAESSFANQ
-755 RVEIRVVDHG
+755 VEIRVIDHG
-765 QGVPPER
+765 PGIPEDR
-772 FEEIFVPFQRLGDT
+772 RGDVMVPFQRLGDT
-786 DPTTGLGLGLA
+786 DSSVGLGLGLA

-806 DGTVEPEATPGGGL
+806 DGTLALEDTPGGGL
-820 TMVISLPQVGV
+820 TMVISLPQVGA
-831 ERSQPAPASTGPG
+831 EEASV
-844 TGGQEP
+844 Q
-850 SEEER
+850 
-855 A
+855 

>member
-1 MIEEDEVAATGRL
+1 
-14 RVLLGAAPGVGK
+14 
-26 TYAMLDEGK
+26 
-35 HLRASGSDVVIAIVE
+35 
-50 THGRAATAAMAKG
+50 
-63 LEVIPRHDVEHR
+63 
-75 GIELPEMD
+75 MD
-83 LDGVLGRHPDVALVD
+83 LDEVLARHPDVALVD
-98 ELAHTNASGSR
+98 ELAHTNAPGSR

-121 SAGIDVISTVNIQ
+121 EAGIDVISTVNIQ

-149 PQRETIPDTVLR
+149 PQRETVPDTVLR
-161 RANQVE
+161 RASQVE

-268 GELLAVHVTTEDGL
+268 GDLLAVHVTTEDGL

-292 QRALVDKLGG
+292 QRGLVDKLGG
-302 SFHQLVGDDIPETL
+302 SFHQLVGDDIPDTL

-348 ADIIWASG
+348 ADIIRASG

-387 AGFAALAVFGPL
+387 AGFAVLAVFGPL

-421 LLAVVVALVGGAL
+421 LLAVVVALVGGAF

-442 SGIALDYFFTKPFYT
+442 SGFALDYFFTKPFYT

-466 MALLLYLLT
+466 VALLLYLLT

-497 AESGLLESVA
+497 AESGLLQSVA
-507 GSVLHGEDAVE
+507 GLVLRGEDAVE
-518 SLLSKATEAFGLSGA
+518 SLLSRATEAFGLSGA
-533 RLMSDGR
+533 RLMTDGK

-545 GTTSDQVTE
+545 GITSDQVTE

-561 VLEFHGPEPDAS
+561 VVEFHGPEPDAS
-573 ERRLMLVI
+573 ERRLMSVI
-581 AAQVGTAM
+581 AAQLGTAL

-616 AVGHDLRQPL
+616 AVGHDLRRPL
-626 AAARAAVSGLRS
+626 AAATAAVSGLRS
-638 EGSKLSED
+638 EWSKLSD
-646 DWRELLATA
+646 QDRADLLETA
-655 DESLETLSVLVRD
+655 DEALSQLANLVTD

-674 LQSGVLAVS
+674 LQSGVLGVS
-683 TMPVDLADVILE
+683 VMPVDPAEVLMPALDELSLGPADVEI
-695 AIDELGLG
+695 
-703 PDAVE
+703 
-708 LDLGHDVSDALADP
+708 DLGSDVPEMVADP
-722 VLLQRVVVN
+722 ALLQRVVVN
-731 LMANALRFEPA
+731 LLSNALRYEPA
-742 GRRVRLTTSAFAH
+742 GSRVRLAESSFANQ
-755 RVEIRVVDHG
+755 VEIRVIDHG
-765 QGVPPER
+765 PGIPEDR
-772 FEEIFVPFQRLGDT
+772 RGDVMVPFQRLGDT
-786 DPTTGLGLGLA
+786 DSSVGLGLGLA

-806 DGTVEPEATPGGGL
+806 DGTLALEDTPGGGL
-820 TMVISLPQVGV
+820 TMVISLPQVGA
-831 ERSQPAPASTGPG
+831 EEASV
-844 TGGQEP
+844 Q
-850 SEEER
+850 
-855 A
+855 

>member
-1 MIEEDEVAATGRL
+1 MAVRGRL

-35 HLRASGSDVVIAIVE
+35 HLRAGGSDVVIAVVE
-50 THGRAATAAMAKG
+50 THGRAATAAMTEG
-63 LEVIPRHDVEHR
+63 LEVVPRHYVERR

-83 LDGVLGRHPDVALVD
+83 LDEVLARHPDVALVD
-98 ELAHTNASGSR
+98 ELAHTNAPGSR

-121 SAGIDVISTVNIQ
+121 EAGIDVISTVNIQ

-149 PQRETIPDTVLR
+149 PQRETVPDTVLR
-161 RANQVE
+161 RASQVE

-292 QRALVDKLGG
+292 QRGLVDKLGG

-348 ADIIWASG
+348 ADIIRASG

-376 MGGSLSTRRRI
+376 MGGALSTRRRI
-387 AGFAALAVFGPL
+387 AGFAVLAVFGPL
-399 LTWLLVSLR
+399 LTWLLVSSR

-421 LLAVVVALVGGAL
+421 LLAVVVALVGGAF

-442 SGIALDYFFTKPFYT
+442 SGFALDYFFTKPFYT

-466 MALLLYLLT
+466 VALLLYLLT

-490 RVARRAA
+490 RVARRTA
-497 AESGLLESVA
+497 AESGLLQSVA
-507 GSVLHGEDAVE
+507 GLVLRGEDAVE
-518 SLLSKATEAFGLSGA
+518 SLLSRATEAFGLSGA
-533 RLMSDGR
+533 RLMTDGK

-561 VLEFHGPEPDAS
+561 VVEFHGPEPDAS
-573 ERRLMLVI
+573 ERRLMSVI
-581 AAQVGTAM
+581 AAQLGTAL

-616 AVGHDLRQPL
+616 AVGHDLRRPL
-626 AAARAAVSGLRS
+626 AAATAAVSGLRS
-638 EGSKLSED
+638 EWSKLSD
-646 DWRELLATA
+646 QDRADLLETA
-655 DESLETLSVLVRD
+655 DEALSQLANLVTD

-674 LQSGVLAVS
+674 LQSGVLGVS
-683 TMPVDLADVILE
+683 VMPVDPAEVIMPALDELSLGPADVEI
-695 AIDELGLG
+695 
-703 PDAVE
+703 
-708 LDLGHDVSDALADP
+708 DLGSDVPEMVADP
-722 VLLQRVVVN
+722 ALLQRVVVN
-731 LMANALRFEPA
+731 LLSNALRYEPA
-742 GRRVRLTTSAFAH
+742 GSRVRLAESSFANQ
-755 RVEIRVVDHG
+755 VEIRVIDHG
-765 QGVPPER
+765 PGIPEDR
-772 FEEIFVPFQRLGDT
+772 RDDVMVPFQRLGDT
-786 DPTTGLGLGLA
+786 DSSVGLGLGLA

-806 DGTVEPEATPGGGL
+806 DGTLALEDTPGGGL
-820 TMVISLPQVGV
+820 TMVISLPRVGV
-831 ERSQPAPASTGPG
+831 EEASV
-844 TGGQEP
+844 Q
-850 SEEER
+850 
-855 A
+855 

>member
-1 MIEEDEVAATGRL
+1 MAVRGRL

-35 HLRASGSDVVIAIVE
+35 HLRAGGSDVVIAVVE
-50 THGRAATAAMAKG
+50 THGRAATAAMTEG
-63 LEVIPRHDVEHR
+63 LEVVPRHYVERR

-83 LDGVLGRHPDVALVD
+83 LDEVLARHPDVALVD
-98 ELAHTNASGSR
+98 ELAHTNAPGSR

-121 SAGIDVISTVNIQ
+121 EAGIDVISTVNIQ

-149 PQRETIPDTVLR
+149 PQRETVPDTVLR
-161 RANQVE
+161 RASQVE

-292 QRALVDKLGG
+292 QRGLVDKLGG

-348 ADIIWASG
+348 ADIIRASG

-376 MGGSLSTRRRI
+376 MGGALSTRRRI
-387 AGFAALAVFGPL
+387 AGFAVLAVFGPL
-399 LTWLLVSLR
+399 LTWLLVSSR

-421 LLAVVVALVGGAL
+421 LLAVVVALVGGAF

-442 SGIALDYFFTKPFYT
+442 SGFALDYFFTKPFYT

-466 MALLLYLLT
+466 VALLLYLLT

-490 RVARRAA
+490 RVARRTA
-497 AESGLLESVA
+497 AESGLLQSVA
-507 GSVLHGEDAVE
+507 GLVLRGEDAVE
-518 SLLSKATEAFGLSGA
+518 SLLSRATEAFGLSGA
-533 RLMSDGR
+533 RLMTDGK

-561 VLEFHGPEPDAS
+561 VVEFHGPEPDAS
-573 ERRLMLVI
+573 ERRLMSVI
-581 AAQVGTAM
+581 AAQLGTAL

-616 AVGHDLRQPL
+616 AVGHDLRRPL
-626 AAARAAVSGLRS
+626 AAATAAVSGLRS
-638 EGSKLSED
+638 EWSKLSD
-646 DWRELLATA
+646 QDRADLLETA
-655 DESLETLSVLVRD
+655 DEALSQLANLVTD

-674 LQSGVLAVS
+674 LQSGVLGVS
-683 TMPVDLADVILE
+683 VMPVDPAEVIMPALDELSLGPADVEI
-695 AIDELGLG
+695 
-703 PDAVE
+703 
-708 LDLGHDVSDALADP
+708 DLGSDVPEMVADP
-722 VLLQRVVVN
+722 ALLQRVVVN
-731 LMANALRFEPA
+731 LLSNALRYEPA
-742 GRRVRLTTSAFAH
+742 GSRVRLAESSFANQ
-755 RVEIRVVDHG
+755 VEIRVIDHG
-765 QGVPPER
+765 PGIPEDR
-772 FEEIFVPFQRLGDT
+772 RDDVMVPFQRLGDT
-786 DPTTGLGLGLA
+786 DSSVGLGLGLA

-806 DGTVEPEATPGGGL
+806 DGTLALEDTPGGGL
-820 TMVISLPQVGV
+820 TMVISLPRVGA
-831 ERSQPAPASTGPG
+831 EEASV
-844 TGGQEP
+844 Q
-850 SEEER
+850 
-855 A
+855 

>member
-1 MIEEDEVAATGRL
+1 M
-14 RVLLGAAPGVGK
+14 
-26 TYAMLDEGK
+26 
-35 HLRASGSDVVIAIVE
+35 
-50 THGRAATAAMAKG
+50 
-63 LEVIPRHDVEHR
+63 
-75 GIELPEMD
+75 
-83 LDGVLGRHPDVALVD
+83 
-98 ELAHTNASGSR
+98 
-109 NEKRW
+109 
-114 QDVEELL
+114 
-121 SAGIDVISTVNIQ
+121 
-134 HIESL
+134 
-139 NDVVEQITGV
+139 
-149 PQRETIPDTVLR
+149 
-161 RANQVE
+161 E

-268 GELLAVHVTTEDGL
+268 GDLLAVHVTTEDGL
-282 RSPHPGELAR
+282 SSPHPGELAR
-292 QRALVDKLGG
+292 QRGLVDKLGG
-302 SFHQLVGDDIPETL
+302 SFHQLVGDDIPDTL

-348 ADIIWASG
+348 ADIIRASG

-387 AGFAALAVFGPL
+387 AGFAVLAVFGPL

-421 LLAVVVALVGGAL
+421 LLAVVVALVGGAFS
-434 PSLIAALA
+434 SLIAALA
-442 SGIALDYFFTKPFYT
+442 SGFALDYFFTKPFYT

-466 MALLLYLLT
+466 VALLLYLLT

-497 AESGLLESVA
+497 AESGLLQSVA
-507 GSVLHGEDAVE
+507 GLVLRGEDAVE
-518 SLLSKATEAFGLSGA
+518 SLLSRATEAFGLSGA
-533 RLMSDGR
+533 RLMTDGK

-561 VLEFHGPEPDAS
+561 VVEFHGPEPDAS
-573 ERRLMLVI
+573 ERRLMSVI
-581 AAQVGTAM
+581 AAQLGTAL

-616 AVGHDLRQPL
+616 AVGHDLRRPL
-626 AAARAAVSGLRS
+626 AAATAAVSGLRS
-638 EGSKLSED
+638 EWSKLSD
-646 DWRELLATA
+646 QDRADLLETA
-655 DESLETLSVLVRD
+655 DEALSQLANLVTD

-674 LQSGVLAVS
+674 LQSGVLGVS
-683 TMPVDLADVILE
+683 VMPVDPAEVIMPALDELSLGPADVEI
-695 AIDELGLG
+695 
-703 PDAVE
+703 
-708 LDLGHDVSDALADP
+708 DLGSDVPEMVADP
-722 VLLQRVVVN
+722 ALLQRVVVN
-731 LMANALRFEPA
+731 LLSNALRYEPA
-742 GRRVRLTTSAFAH
+742 GSRVRLAESSFANQ
-755 RVEIRVVDHG
+755 VEIRVIDHG
-765 QGVPPER
+765 PGIPEDR
-772 FEEIFVPFQRLGDT
+772 RGDVMVPFQRLGDT
-786 DPTTGLGLGLA
+786 DSSVGLGLGLA

-806 DGTVEPEATPGGGL
+806 DGTLALEDTPGGGL
-820 TMVISLPQVGV
+820 TMVISLPRVGV
-831 ERSQPAPASTGPG
+831 EEASV
-844 TGGQEP
+844 Q
-850 SEEER
+850 
-855 A
+855 

>member
-1 MIEEDEVAATGRL
+1 
-14 RVLLGAAPGVGK
+14 
-26 TYAMLDEGK
+26 
-35 HLRASGSDVVIAIVE
+35 
-50 THGRAATAAMAKG
+50 
-63 LEVIPRHDVEHR
+63 
-75 GIELPEMD
+75 
-83 LDGVLGRHPDVALVD
+83 
-98 ELAHTNASGSR
+98 
-109 NEKRW
+109 
-114 QDVEELL
+114 
-121 SAGIDVISTVNIQ
+121 
-134 HIESL
+134 
-139 NDVVEQITGV
+139 
-149 PQRETIPDTVLR
+149 
-161 RANQVE
+161 
-167 VVDLAPQALRDR
+167 PQALRDR

-268 GELLAVHVTTEDGL
+268 GDLLAVHVTTEDGL

-292 QRALVDKLGG
+292 QRGLVDKLGG
-302 SFHQLVGDDIPETL
+302 SFHQLVGDDIPDTL

-348 ADIIWASG
+348 ADIIRASG

-387 AGFAALAVFGPL
+387 AGFAVLAVFGPL

-421 LLAVVVALVGGAL
+421 LLAVVVALVGGAF

-442 SGIALDYFFTKPFYT
+442 SGFALDYFFTKPFYT

-466 MALLLYLLT
+466 VALLLYLLT

-497 AESGLLESVA
+497 AESGLLQSVA
-507 GSVLHGEDAVE
+507 GLVLRGEDAVE
-518 SLLSKATEAFGLSGA
+518 SLLSRATEAFGLSGA
-533 RLMSDGR
+533 RLMTDGK

-545 GTTSDQVTE
+545 GITSDQVTE

-561 VLEFHGPEPDAS
+561 VVEFHGPEPDAS
-573 ERRLMLVI
+573 ERRLMSVI
-581 AAQVGTAM
+581 AAQLGTAL

-616 AVGHDLRQPL
+616 AVGHDLRRPL
-626 AAARAAVSGLRS
+626 AAATAAVSGLRS
-638 EGSKLSED
+638 EWSKLSD
-646 DWRELLATA
+646 QDRADLLETA
-655 DESLETLSVLVRD
+655 DEALSQLANLVTD

-674 LQSGVLAVS
+674 LQSGVLGVS
-683 TMPVDLADVILE
+683 VMPVDPAEVIMPALDELSLGPADVEI
-695 AIDELGLG
+695 
-703 PDAVE
+703 
-708 LDLGHDVSDALADP
+708 DLGSDVPEMVADP
-722 VLLQRVVVN
+722 ALLQRVVVN
-731 LMANALRFEPA
+731 LLSNALRYEPA
-742 GRRVRLTTSAFAH
+742 GSRVRLAESSFANQ
-755 RVEIRVVDHG
+755 VEIRVIDHG
-765 QGVPPER
+765 PGIPEDR
-772 FEEIFVPFQRLGDT
+772 RGDVMVPFQRLGDT
-786 DPTTGLGLGLA
+786 DSSVGLGLGLA

-806 DGTVEPEATPGGGL
+806 DGTLALEDTPGGGL
-820 TMVISLPQVGV
+820 TMVISLPRVGA
-831 ERSQPAPASTGPG
+831 EEASV
-844 TGGQEP
+844 Q
-850 SEEER
+850 
-855 A
+855 

>member
-1 MIEEDEVAATGRL
+1 MAVRGRL

-35 HLRASGSDVVIAIVE
+35 HLRAGGSDVVIAVVE
-50 THGRAATAAMAKG
+50 THGRAATAAMTEG
-63 LEVIPRHDVEHR
+63 LEVVPRHYVERR

-83 LDGVLGRHPDVALVD
+83 LDEVLARHPDVALVD
-98 ELAHTNASGSR
+98 ELAHTNAPGSR

-121 SAGIDVISTVNIQ
+121 EAGIDVISTVNIQ

-149 PQRETIPDTVLR
+149 PQRETVPDTVLR
-161 RANQVE
+161 RASQVE

-292 QRALVDKLGG
+292 QRGLVDKLGG

-348 ADIIWASG
+348 ADIIRASG

-387 AGFAALAVFGPL
+387 AGFAVLAVLGPL
-399 LTWLLVSLR
+399 LTLLLVSSR

-421 LLAVVVALVGGAL
+421 LLAVVVALVGGAFS
-434 PSLIAALA
+434 SLIAALA
-442 SGIALDYFFTKPFYT
+442 SGFALDYFFTKPFYT

-466 MALLLYLLT
+466 VALLLYLLT

-490 RVARRAA
+490 RVARRTA
-497 AESGLLESVA
+497 AESGLLQSVA
-507 GSVLHGEDAVE
+507 GLVLRGEDAVE
-518 SLLSKATEAFGLSGA
+518 SLLSRATEAFGLSGA
-533 RLMSDGR
+533 RLMTDGK

-561 VLEFHGPEPDAS
+561 VVEFHGPEPDAS
-573 ERRLMLVI
+573 ERRLMSVI
-581 AAQVGTAM
+581 AAQLGTAL

-616 AVGHDLRQPL
+616 AVGHDLRRPL
-626 AAARAAVSGLRS
+626 AAATAAVSGLRS
-638 EGSKLSED
+638 EWSKLSD
-646 DWRELLATA
+646 QDRADLLETA
-655 DESLETLSVLVRD
+655 DEALSQLANLVTD

-674 LQSGVLAVS
+674 LQSGVLGVS
-683 TMPVDLADVILE
+683 VMPVDPAEVIMPALDELSLGPADVEI
-695 AIDELGLG
+695 
-703 PDAVE
+703 
-708 LDLGHDVSDALADP
+708 DLGSDVPEMVADP
-722 VLLQRVVVN
+722 ALLQRVVVN
-731 LMANALRFEPA
+731 LLSNALRYEPA
-742 GRRVRLTTSAFAH
+742 GSRVRLAESSFANQ
-755 RVEIRVVDHG
+755 VEIRVIDHG
-765 QGVPPER
+765 PGIPEDR
-772 FEEIFVPFQRLGDT
+772 RDDVMVPFQRLGDT
-786 DPTTGLGLGLA
+786 DSSVGLGLGLA

-806 DGTVEPEATPGGGL
+806 DGTLALEDTPGGGL
-820 TMVISLPQVGV
+820 TMVISLPRVGV
-831 ERSQPAPASTGPG
+831 EEASA
-844 TGGQEP
+844 Q
-850 SEEER
+850 
-855 A
+855 

>member
-1 MIEEDEVAATGRL
+1 MAVRGRL

-35 HLRASGSDVVIAIVE
+35 HLRAGGSDVVIAVVE
-50 THGRAATAAMAKG
+50 THGRAATAAMTEG
-63 LEVIPRHDVEHR
+63 LEVVPRHYVERR

-83 LDGVLGRHPDVALVD
+83 LDEVLARHPDVALVD
-98 ELAHTNASGSR
+98 ELAHTNAPGSR

-121 SAGIDVISTVNIQ
+121 EAGIDVISTVNIQ

-149 PQRETIPDTVLR
+149 PQRETVPDTVLR
-161 RANQVE
+161 RASQVE

-292 QRALVDKLGG
+292 QRGLVDKLGG

-348 ADIIWASG
+348 ADIIRASG

-376 MGGSLSTRRRI
+376 MGGALSTRRRI
-387 AGFAALAVFGPL
+387 AGFAVLAVFGPL
-399 LTWLLVSLR
+399 LTWLLVSSR

-421 LLAVVVALVGGAL
+421 LLAVVVALVGGAF

-442 SGIALDYFFTKPFYT
+442 SGFALDYFFTKPFYT

-466 MALLLYLLT
+466 VALLLYLLT

-490 RVARRAA
+490 RVARRTA
-497 AESGLLESVA
+497 AESGLLQSVA
-507 GSVLHGEDAVE
+507 GLVLRGEDAVE
-518 SLLSKATEAFGLSGA
+518 SLLSRATEAFGLSGA
-533 RLMSDGR
+533 RLMTDGK

-545 GTTSDQVTE
+545 GITSDQVTE

-561 VLEFHGPEPDAS
+561 VVEFHGPEPDAS
-573 ERRLMLVI
+573 ERRLMSVI
-581 AAQVGTAM
+581 AAQLGTAL
-589 EQRQLE
+589 EQHQLE

-616 AVGHDLRQPL
+616 AVGHDLRRPL
-626 AAARAAVSGLRS
+626 AAATAAVSGLRS
-638 EGSKLSED
+638 EWSKLSD
-646 DWRELLATA
+646 QDRADLLETA
-655 DESLETLSVLVRD
+655 DEALSQLANLVTD

-674 LQSGVLAVS
+674 LQSGVLGVS
-683 TMPVDLADVILE
+683 VMPVDPAEVIMPALDELSLGPADVEI
-695 AIDELGLG
+695 
-703 PDAVE
+703 
-708 LDLGHDVSDALADP
+708 DLGSDVPEMVADP
-722 VLLQRVVVN
+722 ALLQRVVVN
-731 LMANALRFEPA
+731 LLSNALRYEPA
-742 GRRVRLTTSAFAH
+742 GSRVRLAESSFANQ
-755 RVEIRVVDHG
+755 VEIRVIDHG
-765 QGVPPER
+765 PGIPEDR
-772 FEEIFVPFQRLGDT
+772 RDDVMVPFQRLGDT
-786 DPTTGLGLGLA
+786 DSSVGLGLGLA

-806 DGTVEPEATPGGGL
+806 DGTLALEDTPGGGL
-820 TMVISLPQVGV
+820 TMVISLPRVGV
-831 ERSQPAPASTGPG
+831 EEASA
-844 TGGQEP
+844 Q
-850 SEEER
+850 
-855 A
+855 

>member
-1 MIEEDEVAATGRL
+1 MAVRGRS

-35 HLRASGSDVVIAIVE
+35 HLRAGGSDVVIAVVE
-50 THGRAATAAMAKG
+50 THGRAATAAMTEG
-63 LEVIPRHDVEHR
+63 LEVVPRHYVERR

-83 LDGVLGRHPDVALVD
+83 LDEVLARHPDVALVD
-98 ELAHTNASGSR
+98 ELAHTNAPGSR

-121 SAGIDVISTVNIQ
+121 EAGIDVISTVNIQ

-149 PQRETIPDTVLR
+149 PQRETVPDTVLR
-161 RANQVE
+161 RASQVE

-268 GELLAVHVTTEDGL
+268 GDLLAVHVTTEDGL

-292 QRALVDKLGG
+292 QRGLVDKLGG

-348 ADIIWASG
+348 ADIIRASG

-387 AGFAALAVFGPL
+387 AGFAVLAVFGPL
-399 LTWLLVSLR
+399 LTWLLVSSR

-421 LLAVVVALVGGAL
+421 LLAVVVALVGGAF

-442 SGIALDYFFTKPFYT
+442 SGFALDYFFTKPFYT

-466 MALLLYLLT
+466 VALLLYLLT

-490 RVARRAA
+490 RVARRTA
-497 AESGLLESVA
+497 AESGLLQSVA
-507 GSVLHGEDAVE
+507 GLVLRGEDAVE
-518 SLLSKATEAFGLSGA
+518 SLLSRATEAFGLSGA
-533 RLMSDGR
+533 RLMTDGK

-561 VLEFHGPEPDAS
+561 VVEFHGPEPDAS
-573 ERRLMLVI
+573 ERRLMSVI
-581 AAQVGTAM
+581 AAQLGTAL

-616 AVGHDLRQPL
+616 AVGHDLRRPL
-626 AAARAAVSGLRS
+626 AAATAAVSGLRS
-638 EGSKLSED
+638 EWSKLSD
-646 DWRELLATA
+646 QDRADLLETA
-655 DESLETLSVLVRD
+655 DEALSQLANLVTD

-674 LQSGVLAVS
+674 LQSGVLGVS
-683 TMPVDLADVILE
+683 VMPVDPAEVIMPALDELSLGPADVEI
-695 AIDELGLG
+695 
-703 PDAVE
+703 
-708 LDLGHDVSDALADP
+708 DLGSDVPEMVADP
-722 VLLQRVVVN
+722 ALLQRVVVN
-731 LMANALRFEPA
+731 LLSNALRYEPA
-742 GRRVRLTTSAFAH
+742 GSRVRLAESSFANQ
-755 RVEIRVVDHG
+755 VEIRVIDHG
-765 QGVPPER
+765 PGIPEDR
-772 FEEIFVPFQRLGDT
+772 RDDVMVPFQRLGDT
-786 DPTTGLGLGLA
+786 DSSVGLGLGLA

-806 DGTVEPEATPGGGL
+806 DGTLALEDTPGGGL
-820 TMVISLPQVGV
+820 TMVISLPRVGV
-831 ERSQPAPASTGPG
+831 EEASA
-844 TGGQEP
+844 Q
-850 SEEER
+850 
-855 A
+855 

>member
-1 MIEEDEVAATGRL
+1 
-14 RVLLGAAPGVGK
+14 
-26 TYAMLDEGK
+26 
-35 HLRASGSDVVIAIVE
+35 
-50 THGRAATAAMAKG
+50 
-63 LEVIPRHDVEHR
+63 
-75 GIELPEMD
+75 
-83 LDGVLGRHPDVALVD
+83 
-98 ELAHTNASGSR
+98 
-109 NEKRW
+109 
-114 QDVEELL
+114 
-121 SAGIDVISTVNIQ
+121 NIQ

-149 PQRETIPDTVLR
+149 PQRETVPDTVLR
-161 RANQVE
+161 RASQVE

-219 DHALADYRSE
+219 DHALVDYRSE

-292 QRALVDKLGG
+292 QRGLVDKLGG
-302 SFHQLVGDDIPETL
+302 SFHQLVGDDIPDTL

-348 ADIIWASG
+348 ADIIRASG

-387 AGFAALAVFGPL
+387 AGFAVLAVLGPL
-399 LTWLLVSLR
+399 LTWLLVSSR

-421 LLAVVVALVGGAL
+421 LLAVVVALVGGAS

-442 SGIALDYFFTKPFYT
+442 SGFALDYFFTKPFYT

-466 MALLLYLLT
+466 VALLLYLLT

-497 AESGLLESVA
+497 AESGLLQSVA
-507 GSVLHGEDAVE
+507 GLVLRGEDAVE
-518 SLLSKATEAFGLSGA
+518 SLLSRATEAFGLSGA
-533 RLMSDGR
+533 RLMTDGK

-561 VLEFHGPEPDAS
+561 VVEFHGPEPDAS
-573 ERRLMLVI
+573 ERRLMSVI
-581 AAQVGTAM
+581 AAQLGTAL
-589 EQRQLE
+589 EQHQLE

-616 AVGHDLRQPL
+616 AVGHDLRRPL
-626 AAARAAVSGLRS
+626 AAATAAVSGLRS
-638 EGSKLSED
+638 EWSKLSD
-646 DWRELLATA
+646 QDRADLLETA
-655 DESLETLSVLVRD
+655 DEALSQLANLVTD

-674 LQSGVLAVS
+674 LQSGVLGVS
-683 TMPVDLADVILE
+683 VMPVDPAEVIMPALDELSLGPADVEI
-695 AIDELGLG
+695 
-703 PDAVE
+703 
-708 LDLGHDVSDALADP
+708 DLGSDVPEMVADP
-722 VLLQRVVVN
+722 ALLQRVVVN
-731 LMANALRFEPA
+731 LLSNALRYEPA
-742 GRRVRLTTSAFAH
+742 GSRVRLAESSFANQ
-755 RVEIRVVDHG
+755 VEIRVIDHG
-765 QGVPPER
+765 PGIPEDR
-772 FEEIFVPFQRLGDT
+772 RDDVMVPFQRLGDT
-786 DPTTGLGLGLA
+786 DSSVGLGLGLA

-806 DGTVEPEATPGGGL
+806 DGTLALEDTPGGGL
-820 TMVISLPQVGV
+820 TMVISLPRVGV
-831 ERSQPAPASTGPG
+831 EEASV
-844 TGGQEP
+844 Q
-850 SEEER
+850 
-855 A
+855 

>member
-1 MIEEDEVAATGRL
+1 MAVRGRS

-35 HLRASGSDVVIAIVE
+35 HLRAGGSDVVIAVVE
-50 THGRAATAAMAKG
+50 THGRAATAAMTEG
-63 LEVIPRHDVEHR
+63 LEVVPRHYVERR

-83 LDGVLGRHPDVALVD
+83 LDEVLARHPDVALVD
-98 ELAHTNASGSR
+98 ELAHTNAPGSR

-121 SAGIDVISTVNIQ
+121 EAGIDVISTVNIQ

-149 PQRETIPDTVLR
+149 PQRETVPDTVLR
-161 RANQVE
+161 RASQVE

-268 GELLAVHVTTEDGL
+268 GDLLAVHVTTEDGL

-292 QRALVDKLGG
+292 QRGLVDKLGG
-302 SFHQLVGDDIPETL
+302 SFHQLVGDDIPDTL

-348 ADIIWASG
+348 ADIIRASG

-376 MGGSLSTRRRI
+376 MGGALSTRRRI
-387 AGFAALAVFGPL
+387 AGFAVLAVFGPL

-421 LLAVVVALVGGAL
+421 LLAVVVALVGGAF

-442 SGIALDYFFTKPFYT
+442 SGFALDYFFTKPFYT

-466 MALLLYLLT
+466 VALLLYLLT

-497 AESGLLESVA
+497 AESGLLQSVA
-507 GSVLHGEDAVE
+507 GLVLRGEDAVE
-518 SLLSKATEAFGLSGA
+518 SLLSRATEAFGLSGA
-533 RLMSDGR
+533 RLMTDGK

-545 GTTSDQVTE
+545 GITSDQVTE

-561 VLEFHGPEPDAS
+561 VVEFHGPEPDAS
-573 ERRLMLVI
+573 ERRLMSVI
-581 AAQVGTAM
+581 AAQLGTAL

-616 AVGHDLRQPL
+616 AVGHDLRRPL
-626 AAARAAVSGLRS
+626 AAATAAVSGLRS
-638 EGSKLSED
+638 EWSKLSD
-646 DWRELLATA
+646 QDRADLLETA
-655 DESLETLSVLVRD
+655 DEALSQLANLVTD

-674 LQSGVLAVS
+674 LQSGVLGVS
-683 TMPVDLADVILE
+683 VMPVDPAEVIMPALDELSLGPADVEI
-695 AIDELGLG
+695 
-703 PDAVE
+703 
-708 LDLGHDVSDALADP
+708 DLGSDVPEMVADP
-722 VLLQRVVVN
+722 ALLQRVVVN
-731 LMANALRFEPA
+731 LLSNALRYEPA
-742 GRRVRLTTSAFAH
+742 GSRVRLAESSFANQ
-755 RVEIRVVDHG
+755 VEIRVIDHG
-765 QGVPPER
+765 PGIPEDR
-772 FEEIFVPFQRLGDT
+772 RGDVMVPFQRLGDT
-786 DPTTGLGLGLA
+786 DSSVGLGLGLA

-806 DGTVEPEATPGGGL
+806 DGTLALEDTPGGGL
-820 TMVISLPQVGV
+820 TMVISLPRVGV
-831 ERSQPAPASTGPG
+831 EEASA
-844 TGGQEP
+844 Q
-850 SEEER
+850 
-855 A
+855 

>member
-1 MIEEDEVAATGRL
+1 MAVRGRS

-35 HLRASGSDVVIAIVE
+35 HLRAGGSDVVIAVVE
-50 THGRAATAAMAKG
+50 THGRAATAAMTEG
-63 LEVIPRHDVEHR
+63 LEVVPRHYVERR

-83 LDGVLGRHPDVALVD
+83 LDEVLARHPDVALVD
-98 ELAHTNASGSR
+98 ELAHTNAPGSR

-121 SAGIDVISTVNIQ
+121 EAGIDVISTVNIQ

-149 PQRETIPDTVLR
+149 PQRETVPDTVLR
-161 RANQVE
+161 RASQVE

-268 GELLAVHVTTEDGL
+268 GDLLAVHVTTEDGL

-292 QRALVDKLGG
+292 QRGLVDKLGG

-348 ADIIWASG
+348 ADIIRASG

-387 AGFAALAVFGPL
+387 AGFAVLAVFGPL
-399 LTWLLVSLR
+399 LTWLLVSSR

-421 LLAVVVALVGGAL
+421 LLAVVVALVGGAF

-442 SGIALDYFFTKPFYT
+442 SGFALDYFFTKPFYT

-466 MALLLYLLT
+466 VALLLYLLT

-497 AESGLLESVA
+497 AESGLLQSVA
-507 GSVLHGEDAVE
+507 GLVLRGEDAVE
-518 SLLSKATEAFGLSGA
+518 SLLSRATEAFGLSGA
-533 RLMSDGR
+533 RLMTDGK

-561 VLEFHGPEPDAS
+561 VVEFHGPEPDAS
-573 ERRLMLVI
+573 ERRLMSVI
-581 AAQVGTAM
+581 AAQLGTAL

-616 AVGHDLRQPL
+616 AVGHDLRRPL
-626 AAARAAVSGLRS
+626 AAATAAVSGLRS
-638 EGSKLSED
+638 EWSKLSD
-646 DWRELLATA
+646 QDRADLLETA
-655 DESLETLSVLVRD
+655 DEALSQLANLVTD

-674 LQSGVLAVS
+674 LQSGVLGVS
-683 TMPVDLADVILE
+683 VMPVDPAEVIMPALDELSLGPADVEI
-695 AIDELGLG
+695 
-703 PDAVE
+703 
-708 LDLGHDVSDALADP
+708 DLGSDVPEMVADP
-722 VLLQRVVVN
+722 ALLQRVVVN
-731 LMANALRFEPA
+731 LLSNALRYEPA
-742 GRRVRLTTSAFAH
+742 GSRVRLAESSFANQ
-755 RVEIRVVDHG
+755 VEIRVIDHG
-765 QGVPPER
+765 PGIPEDR
-772 FEEIFVPFQRLGDT
+772 RGDVMVPFQRLGDT
-786 DPTTGLGLGLA
+786 DSSVGLGLGLA

-806 DGTVEPEATPGGGL
+806 DGTLALEDTPGGGL
-820 TMVISLPQVGV
+820 TMVISLPRVGA
-831 ERSQPAPASTGPG
+831 EEASV
-844 TGGQEP
+844 Q
-850 SEEER
+850 
-855 A
+855 

>member
-1 MIEEDEVAATGRL
+1 L

-35 HLRASGSDVVIAIVE
+35 HLRAGGSDVVIAVVE
-50 THGRAATAAMAKG
+50 THGRAATAAMTEG
-63 LEVIPRHDVEHR
+63 LEVVPRHYVERR

-83 LDGVLGRHPDVALVD
+83 LDEVLARHPDVALVD
-98 ELAHTNASGSR
+98 ELAHTNAPGSR

-121 SAGIDVISTVNIQ
+121 EAGIDVISTVNIQ

-149 PQRETIPDTVLR
+149 PQRETVPDTVLR
-161 RANQVE
+161 RASQVE

-292 QRALVDKLGG
+292 QRGLVDKLGG

-348 ADIIWASG
+348 ADIIRASG

-376 MGGSLSTRRRI
+376 MGGALSTRRRI
-387 AGFAALAVFGPL
+387 AGFAVLAVFGPL
-399 LTWLLVSLR
+399 LTWLLVSSR

-421 LLAVVVALVGGAL
+421 LLAVVVALVGGAF

-442 SGIALDYFFTKPFYT
+442 SGFALDYFFTKPFYT

-466 MALLLYLLT
+466 VALLLYLLT

-497 AESGLLESVA
+497 AESGLLQSVA
-507 GSVLHGEDAVE
+507 GLVLRGEDAVE
-518 SLLSKATEAFGLSGA
+518 SLLSRATEAFGLSGA
-533 RLMSDGR
+533 RLMTDGK

-561 VLEFHGPEPDAS
+561 VVEFHGPEPDAS
-573 ERRLMLVI
+573 ERRLMSVI
-581 AAQVGTAM
+581 AAQLGTAL
-589 EQRQLE
+589 EQHQLE

-616 AVGHDLRQPL
+616 AVGHDLRRPL
-626 AAARAAVSGLRS
+626 AAATAAVSGLRS
-638 EGSKLSED
+638 EWSKLSD
-646 DWRELLATA
+646 QDRADLLETA
-655 DESLETLSVLVRD
+655 DEALSQLANLVTD

-674 LQSGVLAVS
+674 LQSGVLGVS
-683 TMPVDLADVILE
+683 VMPVDPAEVIMPALDELSLGPADVEI
-695 AIDELGLG
+695 
-703 PDAVE
+703 
-708 LDLGHDVSDALADP
+708 DLGSDVPEMVADP
-722 VLLQRVVVN
+722 ALLQRVVVN
-731 LMANALRFEPA
+731 LLSNALRYEPA
-742 GRRVRLTTSAFAH
+742 GSRVRLAESSFANQ
-755 RVEIRVVDHG
+755 VEIRVIDHG
-765 QGVPPER
+765 PGIPEDR
-772 FEEIFVPFQRLGDT
+772 RDDVMVPFQRLGDT
-786 DPTTGLGLGLA
+786 DSSVGLGLGLA

-806 DGTVEPEATPGGGL
+806 DGTLALEDTPGGGL
-820 TMVISLPQVGV
+820 TMVISLPRVGV
-831 ERSQPAPASTGPG
+831 EEASV
-844 TGGQEP
+844 Q
-850 SEEER
+850 
-855 A
+855 